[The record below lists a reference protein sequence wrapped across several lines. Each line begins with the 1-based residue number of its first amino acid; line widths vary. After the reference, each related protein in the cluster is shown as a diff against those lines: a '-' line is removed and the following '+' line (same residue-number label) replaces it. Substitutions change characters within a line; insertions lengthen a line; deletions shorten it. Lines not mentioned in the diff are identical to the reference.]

1 MGGLQCL
8 VTPEIINKLV
18 IRVIRVRKFFI
29 SFFLLFFFIAK
40 FKASYTRSHFI
51 VLMLHPIDGAVSA
64 TCVDSADA
72 KSSGKL

>member
-1 MGGLQCL
+1 MELQCR
-8 VTPEIINKLV
+8 VTPEMIKILV

-29 SFFLLFFFIAK
+29 SFFLFFFFIAK

-64 TCVDSADA
+64 TSVDSVEA